1 MKHLRARLQ
10 QRLRHDGGFTL
21 IELLVGLVL
30 TSLIASTVFVAVMAA
45 SRAATSSR
53 TVNDLNEEARL
64 VLNRMT
70 RELREARAI
79 TAVTNPAGPSGTS
92 LSTTGDVSVTFEVD
106 FNDNG
111 VIEPSA
117 ADPEVLTYLYD
128 RGSQQLVLQAAGQ
141 SLPVL
146 AANVADFTLDFTTRR
161 YQFDGVQY
169 TAGSGCTS
177 ANQTKDGVVHWF
189 EVDKYPASVGNC
201 NGALDAELPAIDSVQ
216 IDLRVLYG
224 AQQQVYRTTVDMR
237 NSAG

>member
-1 MKHLRARLQ
+1 MI
-10 QRLRHDGGFTL
+10 RLRQGIQRRLAGDRGFTL
-21 IELLVGLVL
+21 VELLVGMVL
-30 TSLIASTVFVAVMAA
+30 TSIIASSVFAAVMAA
-45 SRAATSSR
+45 SRASKSSQ

-70 RELREARAI
+70 RELREAREI

-92 LSTTGDVSVTFEVD
+92 LSSTNDVSVTFEVD

-117 ADPEVLTYLYD
+117 ADPEVLTYVYD
-128 RGSQQLVLQAAGQ
+128 RSSQQLVLQAAGQ

-146 AANVADFTLDFTTRR
+146 AANVADFTVDFTTRR
-161 YQFDGVQY
+161 YQYDGVQY
-169 TAGSGCTS
+169 SAGAGCTT
-177 ANQTKDGVVHWF
+177 ANQTKDGIVHWY
-189 EVDKYPASVGNC
+189 EVDKYPASLGNC
-201 NGALDAELPAIDSVQ
+201 NGTLDVELPVIDSVQ

-237 NSAG
+237 NAAG